1 MKRTTEGPK
10 KGIRFTLFRCLE
22 DLDFADDI
30 VLLAH
35 RHTDM
40 QAKTTTL
47 SEEAS
52 SIGLKVSQKKTKHIR
67 VKAKSNQPIKVYQD
81 DVEDVEDFTYL
92 GSRISKGGDSKSEIT
107 SRISKAKH
115 SFHLLKKTWKSKKI
129 KLKTKLRIF
138 KSNVL
143 SVLLYGCESW
153 KITRGICNKLDAFH
167 RTCLR
172 RILGIH

>member
-40 QAKTTTL
+40 QAKITTL

-52 SIGLKVSQKKTKHIR
+52 SIDR
-67 VKAKSNQPIKVYQD
+67 
-81 DVEDVEDFTYL
+81 
-92 GSRISKGGDSKSEIT
+92 SE
-107 SRISKAKH
+107 S
-115 SFHLLKKTWKSKKI
+115 
-129 KLKTKLRIF
+129 
-138 KSNVL
+138 
-143 SVLLYGCESW
+143 ESEE
-153 KITRGICNKLDAFH
+153 K
-167 RTCLR
+167 
-172 RILGIH
+172 